1 MQKVLKDYGTVLK
14 QKLIS
19 IELLA
24 SKNLADLQ
32 LDYFSTTTQEAAKL
46 VYRLNNCWLL
56 SDMCKDI
63 FRLLSNYE
71 VRFGPCHNKLR
82 LILDLLS
89 IAYKLSFIFVSDG
102 SFSEKLKV
110 EVLGPVGTARAHAIC
125 EASRLK
131 APYTLERHG
140 TNNVLDVIRIFTE
153 ALADEE
159 KTF

>member
-1 MQKVLKDYGTVLK
+1 MQKIQKDYGAVLK

-19 IELLA
+19 IELLS

-32 LDYFSTTTQEAAKL
+32 LDYFSTSTQEPAKL
-46 VYRLNNCWLL
+46 IYRLNNCWLL
-56 SDMCKDI
+56 SDICKDI

-89 IAYKLSFIFVSDG
+89 IAYKLSYIFVSDG
-102 SFSEKLKV
+102 SLSEKLRL
-110 EVLGPVGTARAHAIC
+110 EVLGPAGAARAQAIC
-125 EASRLK
+125 EKNGLE
-131 APYTLERHG
+131 APYTLEKKGG
-140 TNNVLDVIRIFTE
+140 TNVLEVIRTFTE
-153 ALADEE
+153 ALVAEE

>member
-1 MQKVLKDYGTVLK
+1 MQKVQKDYGAVLK

-32 LDYFSTTTQEAAKL
+32 LDYYSTTTQEPGKL
-46 VYRLNNCWLL
+46 IYRLNNCWLL

-63 FRLLSNYE
+63 FQLLSNYE
-71 VRFGPCHNKLR
+71 TRFGPCHNKLR

-89 IAYKLSFIFVSDG
+89 IAYKLSYIFVSDG
-102 SFSEKLKV
+102 SLSEKLRA
-110 EVLGPVGTARAHAIC
+110 EVLGPAGAARAKGIC
-125 EASRLK
+125 ESRRLE
-131 APYTLERHG
+131 APFTLEREGG
-140 TNNVLDVIRIFTE
+140 TNILDVIQIFTE
-153 ALADEE
+153 ALIAED